1 MKAVIDTNVL
11 VSALWKETGNAFYI
25 LSEIVSGRITVCYDR
40 RITDEYTEVLLRPKF
55 GFPSK
60 TVNALMDYIIE
71 YGLAV
76 SPHPIRDILFIDEDD
91 RPFYEVAEYCDAKL
105 VTGNKKHFPE
115 DPRVLTPAEFIEYY
129 KTNHI

>member
-1 MKAVIDTNVL
+1 MKAVIDANVL

-25 LSEIVSGRITVCYDR
+25 LSEIVSGRIPVCYDR
-40 RITDEYTEVLLRPKF
+40 RIIDEYTEILLRPKF

-91 RPFYEVAEYCDAKL
+91 RPFYEAADYCDAKL